1 MGRAFVSGVKKTKMV
16 PISDALRPDGSE
28 TNLCSEMSLRREIFV
43 GDMKMKF
50 NRLAFVIAF
59 VLTAVLFAEVAVHA
73 QESTPSTKI
82 TGSQSTDTL
91 R

>member
-1 MGRAFVSGVKKTKMV
+1 
-16 PISDALRPDGSE
+16 
-28 TNLCSEMSLRREIFV
+28 MSLRSEIFV

-73 QESTPSTKI
+73 QEANPPTKI
-82 TGSQSTDTL
+82 TCSQSTDAL

>member
-1 MGRAFVSGVKKTKMV
+1 
-16 PISDALRPDGSE
+16 
-28 TNLCSEMSLRREIFV
+28 
-43 GDMKMKF
+43 MKMKF

-73 QESTPSTKI
+73 QEATPSTKI